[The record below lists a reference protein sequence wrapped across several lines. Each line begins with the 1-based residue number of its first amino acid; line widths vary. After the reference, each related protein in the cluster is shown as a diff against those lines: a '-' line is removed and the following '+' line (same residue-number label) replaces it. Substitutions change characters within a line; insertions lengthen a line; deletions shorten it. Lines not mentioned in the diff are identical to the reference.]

1 LGGAAAPGSSAGV
14 AASAAIKSASG
25 MTIPL
30 LVPEIE
36 RPVGEVNGR
45 STGGGV
51 VALVQRRAMS
61 LNLRKSVIE
70 PSVR

>member
-1 LGGAAAPGSSAGV
+1 MS
-14 AASAAIKSASG
+14 
-25 MTIPL
+25 IPL
-30 LVPEIE
+30 LLPEIE
-36 RPVGEVNGR
+36 RPLGEVNAG